1 MKILLFLSIVSPLL
15 TSIIAG
21 FYGYRIKKYIT
32 GWISSVGVFLSFV
45 FLLTL
50 YIKKAFW
57 EMNLFE
63 WTNIPFKLNISL
75 LADHLSILMG
85 LIVALVSFIV
95 HVYSIYYMEE
105 DEGYFRFFSYLNLFV
120 FSMLLLVL
128 AGNLIVMF
136 IGWEGVGL
144 CSYLLIGFWYYKQS
158 ASKAGVKAFVI
169 NRIGDAGFML
179 GIFSILF
186 ACNTLEFNE
195 IKGLLNTIDP
205 QILIFAGIFLFI
217 GAIGKSAQLPLYIWL
232 PDAMEGPTP
241 VSALIHAAT
250 MVTAGVYMIL
260 RLSFLYSLIPEIG
273 YFIALIGS
281 LTAFYSA
288 LCAIKEDDFK
298 KILAY
303 STISQLGYMFAG
315 AGLSFY
321 GKGFFHLITHA
332 FFKAL
337 LFLTAGIIMH
347 SLNGETNIKK
357 MGGLA
362 KRLKHTHLL
371 FIIGALSLSAIPP
384 FGSYFSKEG
393 IIHESLNAEYL
404 IYFILVLTSF
414 LTSLYIFR
422 AYFHVFRGDEK
433 LKSHRED
440 KRLVFPSY
448 LLAFLAT
455 ISGFFNFRGYIDS
468 IFGKIEVHLHIPIT
482 LSLLPLIFS
491 TMGILSAW
499 YFYNIRKEQEKGFIF
514 ELIENKFYFDKIL
527 SIYFVNLLSKLSIY
541 LEKFLELGTIDG
553 IVNGAGK
560 LSLLTGR
567 IGISLQRGS
576 LRFYLKLLFA
586 FVSLL
591 IFLFMF
597 RYI

>member
-1 MKILLFLSIVSPLL
+1 MKTLLFLSIVSPLF

-21 FYGYRIKKYIT
+21 FYGYRLKKHII
-32 GWISSVGVFLSFV
+32 GWISSGGVFLSFI
-45 FLLTL
+45 FLLVL
-50 YIKKAFW
+50 YIKKAFF

-63 WTNIPFKLNISL
+63 WTNIPFKINILFLS
-75 LADHLSILMG
+75 DRLSILMG
-85 LIVALVSFIV
+85 LIVACVSFIV

-120 FSMLLLVL
+120 FSMLVLVL

-144 CSYLLIGFWYYKQS
+144 CSYLLIGFWYYKES
-158 ASKAGVKAFVI
+158 ASKAGVKAFVV
-169 NRIGDAGFML
+169 NRIGDAGFLL

-195 IKGLLNTIDP
+195 IKNLLNTVDP

-217 GAIGKSAQLPLYIWL
+217 GAIGKSAQFPLYIWL

-250 MVTAGVYMIL
+250 MVTAGVYMVL

-288 LCAIKEDDFK
+288 LCAVKEDDLK
-298 KILAY
+298 RILAY

-347 SLNGETNIKK
+347 SLNGEINIKR
-357 MGGLA
+357 MGGLL
-362 KRLKHTHLL
+362 KKLKHTHLL
-371 FIIGALSLSAIPP
+371 FAIGALSLSAIPP

-393 IIHESLNAEYL
+393 IIHESLNAGYL

-422 AYFHVFRGDEK
+422 AYFHVFQGHEK
-433 LKSHRED
+433 VKPHKED
-440 KRLVFPSY
+440 KRLVYPSY
-448 LLAFLAT
+448 ILAFFAI
-455 ISGFFNFRGYIDS
+455 ISGFFNFRGHIDS
-468 IFGKIEVHLHIPIT
+468 IFGKTEIHLHIPFI

-491 TMGILSAW
+491 IAGILSAW
-499 YFYNIRKEQEKGFIF
+499 YFYDIRKEQEKGFIF

-527 SIYFVNLLSKLSIY
+527 SVYFVNVLFKISGY
-541 LEKFLELGTIDG
+541 LEKFLELRTIDR

-560 LSLLTGR
+560 ISLLTGK

-586 FVSLL
+586 FISLL
-591 IFLFMF
+591 IFFFMF

>member
-1 MKILLFLSIVSPLL
+1 MKTLLFLSIVSPLF

-21 FYGYRIKKYIT
+21 FYGYRIKKHIT
-32 GWISSVGVFLSFV
+32 GWISSAGVFLSFL
-45 FLLTL
+45 FLLIL
-50 YIKKAFW
+50 YIKKALF
-57 EMNLFE
+57 EMSLFE
-63 WTNIPFKLNISL
+63 WTNIPFKINIL
-75 LADHLSILMG
+75 FLADHLSILMG
-85 LIVALVSFIV
+85 LIVASVSFIV

-120 FSMLLLVL
+120 FSMLVLVL

-144 CSYLLIGFWYYKQS
+144 CSYLLIGFWYYKES
-158 ASKAGVKAFVI
+158 ASKAGVKAFVV
-169 NRIGDAGFML
+169 NRIGDAGFLL

-186 ACNTLEFNE
+186 ACNSLEFNK
-195 IKGLLNTIDP
+195 IKSLLNMVDP

-217 GAIGKSAQLPLYIWL
+217 GAIGKSAQFPLYIWL

-250 MVTAGVYMIL
+250 MVTAGVYMVL

-273 YFIALIGS
+273 YSIALIGS
-281 LTAFYSA
+281 LTALYSA
-288 LCAIKEDDFK
+288 LCALKEDDLK
-298 KILAY
+298 RILAY

-347 SLNGETNIKK
+347 SLNGEINIKRI
-357 MGGLA
+357 GGLMR
-362 KRLKHTHLL
+362 KLKHTHLL

-393 IIHESLNAEYL
+393 IIHESLNTGYL
-404 IYFILVLTSF
+404 IYSILALTSF

-422 AYFHVFRGDEK
+422 AYFHVFRGNEK
-433 LKSHRED
+433 VKPHKED
-440 KRLVFPSY
+440 KRLIYPSY
-448 LLAFLAT
+448 ILAFFAI

-468 IFGKIEVHLHIPIT
+468 IFGKTEIHLHIPFIF
-482 LSLLPLIFS
+482 SLLPLIFS
-491 TMGILSAW
+491 ITGILSAW
-499 YFYNIRKEQEKGFIF
+499 YFYDIQKEQEKGFIF

-527 SIYFVNLLSKLSIY
+527 SIYFVNLLSKLSSY
-541 LEKFLELGTIDG
+541 LERFLELGTIDG

-560 LSLLTGR
+560 LSLLTGK
-567 IGISLQRGS
+567 IGILLQRGS
-576 LRFYLKLLFA
+576 LRFYLKFLFA
-586 FVSLL
+586 FISLL
-591 IFLFMF
+591 IFFFMF